1 MKKIKL
7 IPDNT
12 NVPFIRM
19 RLIAFAISAVLILGS
34 AGAFLTV
41 GLNKGID
48 FEGGILMEVGLEKA
62 PDLASM
68 RSSLGNLGIGSVALQ
83 TFGRE
88 TDILIRAE
96 RQPGEAAAQEAAVEK
111 IKQQLTADY
120 GENVSLRR
128 VEFVGPKVSGELI
141 IVAVQAVILS
151 MIGMLIYIW
160 LRFEWQYSV
169 AAIIGLLHDVI
180 ITVGMYTLT
189 RIEFNLTSI
198 AALLTIVGYSIN
210 DTVVIYDR
218 IRENVRRYKK
228 MPMAEMINLSL
239 NETLSR
245 TTMTGVTTL
254 LALGALYFFGG
265 EVIRGFAFAMIVGV
279 VIGTYSSIFVCAPI
293 LLYFGVRHP
302 ADEDGTGKFAAA
314 EQAEAKINKNS

>member
-12 NVPFIRM
+12 NIPFIRM
-19 RLIAFAISAVLILGS
+19 RMIAFAFSALLILGS
-34 AGAFLTV
+34 IGTFLTM
-41 GLNKGID
+41 GLNQGID
-48 FEGGILMEVGLEKA
+48 FEGGILMEVGLEEA

-68 RSSLGNLGIGSVALQ
+68 RSSLGNLGLGSVALQ

-111 IKQQLTADY
+111 IKQQLMADY
-120 GENVSLRR
+120 GDVSLRR
-128 VEFVGPKVSGELI
+128 VEFVGPKVSDELI
-141 IVAVQAVILS
+141 MVAVQAVILS

-160 LRFEWQYSV
+160 ARFEWQYSV
-169 AAIIGLLHDVI
+169 AAILGLLHDVI
-180 ITVGMYTLT
+180 ITVGMYTVT

-228 MPMAEMINLSL
+228 MPMPEMINLSL

-265 EVIRGFAFAMIVGV
+265 EVIRGFALAMIVGV

-293 LLYFGVRHP
+293 LLYFGVKNP
-302 ADEDGTGKFAAA
+302 ADEEGKGEFAAA
-314 EQAEAKINKNS
+314 EQAEAKIKKNS